1 MQRKGFL
8 VVLFT
13 CFVAVL
19 FMAPALTMDCIAADK
34 VVLRWGTSSV
44 GSTGYNWCAGLTN
57 IINRYT
63 DYEAS
68 VVPSGG
74 SAATVRALNR
84 KQREFG
90 WSAGYAV
97 FTGYTGTREFS
108 KDGKQEVRLVAKA
121 YDACFTLV
129 AQPGIETVHDFKGK
143 VFMYRRKPNPHWT
156 LFGDALLDV
165 YGLRPDKDV
174 KCPYSTMTKEV
185 TDGVK
190 MGTVDIGL
198 TAGGIPRA
206 DVMEVTESRVKKY
219 NIIGFDKDKIA
230 AINKRYPFYKPMT
243 IPGGTYSNQDK
254 DAHSMAYSMTLA
266 CRPDLPDDV
275 VYNVT
280 KVIFS
285 HFDEFVK
292 IMPAAKKAR
301 FSAEAACKDPE
312 IPMHPGAI
320 KYYKEIGAW
329 KD

>member
-1 MQRKGFL
+1 MRGKGIL

-13 CFVAVL
+13 LFLTAL
-19 FMAPALTMDCIAADK
+19 FMAPALTMNCIAADK
-34 VVLRWGTSSV
+34 VVLRWGSSSV

-57 IINRYT
+57 LVNRYT

-74 SAATVRALNR
+74 SAATVRAINR

-90 WSAGYAV
+90 WAAGYAV

-129 AQPGIETVHDFKGK
+129 AQPGIKTVHDFKGK

-156 LFGDALLDV
+156 LFGDALLEA
-165 YGLRPDKDV
+165 YGLKPDEDV

-185 TDGVK
+185 IDGVK

-198 TAGGIPRA
+198 AAGGIPMA
-206 DVMEVTESRVKKY
+206 AIMELTESGVRQY
-219 NIIGFDKDKIA
+219 NIISFDEDKIA
-230 AINKRYPFYKPMT
+230 EIAKEYPFYKPMT
-243 IPGGTYSNQDK
+243 IPARTYSNQENDV
-254 DAHSMAYSMTLA
+254 HSMAYSMTLA
-266 CRPDLPDDV
+266 CRSDLPDDV

-292 IMPAAKKAR
+292 ILPAAKKAG
-301 FSAEAACKDPE
+301 FSAEAACKNPE
-312 IPMHPGAI
+312 VPIHPGAI